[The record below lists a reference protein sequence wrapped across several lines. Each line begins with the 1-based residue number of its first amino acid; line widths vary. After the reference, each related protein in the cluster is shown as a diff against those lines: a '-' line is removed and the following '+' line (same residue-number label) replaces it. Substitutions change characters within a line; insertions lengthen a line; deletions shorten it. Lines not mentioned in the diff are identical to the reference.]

1 MAVRIEPGL
10 HREIARYGGGDV
22 TACMNC
28 GACTATCPLSA
39 ETGGFPRRIIH
50 LLQVGHRDRLRASLE
65 PWLCYYCGECSET
78 CPRDANPADTMMA
91 ARRFLTAEYDWTGI
105 GKRLYTHPALQ
116 LAAAV
121 GLGLLVAVLFALLH
135 GPIVTDRV
143 ALNSFA
149 PVEWIERADWAMA
162 AVLAALLLSN
172 VFRMFRFVMRPADG
186 GGARIPLRLLVT
198 EARTFVVHFVTQLR
212 WRTCP
217 TGRTRWLK
225 HLLLVSGY
233 VTMMVLVEVFLR
245 AFQTDR
251 VVPVWHP
258 TRLFGYYATAVLL
271 YAAGDFLLGRLRK
284 RDWIHR
290 HSEPSDWVFV
300 GLLFLVALTGILVH
314 IARVSGFPVLTYDL
328 YVVHL
333 AVVTPFLV
341 LQVPFGKWSHMFY
354 RPFAIY
360 LEAVRTKLQAAAAAP
375 LERAA

>member
-1 MAVRIEPGL
+1 MAVRIDPGL

-28 GACTATCPLSA
+28 GNCTASCPLTDG
-39 ETGGFPRRIIH
+39 TGGFPRRMIH
-50 LLQVGHRDRLRASLE
+50 LLQVGHRDALRASLE

-105 GKRLYTHPALQ
+105 GRRLYTRPGLQ
-116 LAAAV
+116 LAAVA
-121 GLGLLVAVLFALLH
+121 GLGLLVVVLFALLH
-135 GPIVTDRV
+135 GPVITDRM
-143 ALNSFA
+143 ALNTFA
-149 PVEWIERADWAMA
+149 PVEWIEKADWTMA
-162 AVLAALLLSN
+162 AVLAGLLLSN
-172 VFRMFRFVMRPADG
+172 VWRMYRYVMRPVN
-186 GGARIPLRLLVT
+186 GAAIPLRVLVA
-198 EARTFVVHFVTQLR
+198 EARTFLLHFFTQLR
-212 WRTCP
+212 WRTCSG
-217 TGRTRWLK
+217 GRTRWLK

-233 VTMMVLVEVFLR
+233 VTMMLLVEVFLR

-251 VVPVWHP
+251 IVPVWHP

-271 YAAGDFLLGRLRK
+271 YAAGDFLLARLRK
-284 RDWIHR
+284 RDWIDR
-290 HSEPSDWVFV
+290 RSETSDWLFV

-314 IARVSGFPVLTYDL
+314 IARISGHPLLTYDL
-328 YVVHL
+328 YVMHL
-333 AVVTPFLV
+333 AVVVPFLV